1 MERHETDLD
10 LTQSPVAVLEQ
21 PTTGDAHTVR
31 GGGGLQLHVREWG
44 NPNGPPIL
52 FIHGWSQ
59 NHLCWTKQ
67 VGGPLAQEF
76 RLVALDNRGHGMS
89 DKPLEAEHYTDP
101 QRWADDIA
109 AVIEALRLDRPV
121 LVGWSYGGLIMCD
134 YLRAHGQARVA
145 GINFVGGAV
154 ALGERA
160 FGTFIGPGF
169 LEPFLGATAAD
180 LPTNIAAIRG
190 FLRGLFHTQPSQD
203 DFEVALCCTFAVPR
217 EVRAALALREID
229 SNDVLTT
236 LKVPVLVT
244 HGRHDDV
251 VLPTMAKHIMHVCPT
266 AQPSWYEDAGHA
278 PFLEDPG
285 RFNAELAAFVRFA
298 AGS

>member
-154 ALGERA
+154 ALGEHRPGRRCARA
-160 FGTFIGPGF
+160 RSGAMSWRA
-169 LEPFLGATAAD
+169 LLGA
-180 LPTNIAAIRG
+180 
-190 FLRGLFHTQPSQD
+190 
-203 DFEVALCCTFAVPR
+203 
-217 EVRAALALREID
+217 
-229 SNDVLTT
+229 
-236 LKVPVLVT
+236 VLVRSSRCPGSGRSRAPGSLTNSAAHAT
-244 HGRHDDV
+244 H
-251 VLPTMAKHIMHVCPT
+251 
-266 AQPSWYEDAGHA
+266 
-278 PFLEDPG
+278 
-285 RFNAELAAFVRFA
+285 
-298 AGS
+298 